1 MGRIGVGYEE
11 FLVVARQLFAQRQ
24 TVTVDR
30 VREQLGRG
38 SRTTLLK
45 YLQRWRDEAVS
56 EPEFSLMDLPPQM
69 LSLVE
74 AMWRTAGTQ
83 ARIAL
88 NHEREQLELREQSV
102 KEGEQLKEG
111 QLQALT
117 TQLAVHQQREQAL
130 ATELIGCKEALARL
144 QVEHQHVMGLA
155 EAKQEALTACQ
166 EQIKTL
172 QQKLALESAEH
183 AKLVIAERER
193 YEIELARWL
202 RQLDDARVM
211 LRKTTDRCEMLEKRL
226 SNEKSLS
233 NTKSAKSVKAQKR
246 PSVPAKRH
254 QQK

>member
-1 MGRIGVGYEE
+1 MGRIGVSYEE

-45 YLQRWRDEAVS
+45 FLQRWRDEAVS

-69 LSLVE
+69 VSLVE

-83 ARIAL
+83 ARLAL

-130 ATELIGCKEALARL
+130 ATELVGCKEALARL

-172 QQKLALESAEH
+172 QQKLAQESAEH

-202 RQLDDARVM
+202 KQLDEARVL
-211 LRKTTDRCEMLEKRL
+211 LRKTTDRYEKLEKRL
-226 SNEKSLS
+226 NVETSQPNA
-233 NTKSAKSVKAQKR
+233 NGAKSEKGQRK
-246 PSVPAKRH
+246 PSRPAKR
-254 QQK
+254 QLEK